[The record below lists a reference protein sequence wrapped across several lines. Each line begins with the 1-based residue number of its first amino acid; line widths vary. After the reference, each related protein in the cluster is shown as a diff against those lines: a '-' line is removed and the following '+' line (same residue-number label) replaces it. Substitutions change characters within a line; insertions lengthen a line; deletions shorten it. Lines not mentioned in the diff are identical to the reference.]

1 MRRVT
6 SAKRGRWVESPRQ
19 WLGRD
24 RLVGVLTRDKGI
36 APPLEASRDLA
47 ARQETSTSSRTSSSC
62 KTAPR
67 WREESVAS
75 RRGSA
80 VVDASLEFDDQ
91 FPYKDHDVP
100 MRSPIT
106 TRATVPPSTHAAV
119 QDNMAAV
126 SFDCPSN
133 SRSAL
138 LMVRPGLATDGC
150 RAQYRLS
157 PLLAQTVLWWN
168 TVIGYRLWCF
178 APLVGF
184 ADSAAAQPQ
193 LLRSLVSL
201 LTCVCSLG
209 APGR

>member
-1 MRRVT
+1 MARQRSISRRVDKRQRDS
-6 SAKRGRWVESPRQ
+6 SAPRSIE
-19 WLGRD
+19 RP
-24 RLVGVLTRDKGI
+24 RR
-36 APPLEASRDLA
+36 APRDLDIFKDKLEL
-47 ARQETSTSSRTSSSC
+47 QDSTKVKRTG
-62 KTAPR
+62 
-67 WREESVAS
+67 SVAS

-80 VVDASLEFDDQ
+80 VVDASLAFDDQ

-126 SFDCPSN
+126 SFDCPSK

-184 ADSAAAQPQ
+184 ADSAATQPCQ
-193 LLRSLVSL
+193 LLGAYWEHSSRSNGWTTSIL
-201 LTCVCSLG
+201 
-209 APGR
+209 